1 MAHAPQTLVS
11 TPCLAV
17 CFLSLAFAQPVPTVN
32 VTGGAVRG
40 YLAAPGAVFK
50 AIPFASPPVGA
61 LRWREPQP
69 VKPWRGVR
77 DATRY
82 PAACVQNPI
91 GTGVFIGPL
100 ARRYGASFPAPHWD
114 LSEDCLYLN
123 VWTPEWPAKE
133 SRAVMFW
140 MHGGSNRIGSGNEPG
155 YAGAELAKRGVVIV
169 TINYRLGP
177 LGFFAHPE
185 LTRES
190 PHRSSGNY
198 GLLDQIA
205 ALQWVRDNIAKFG
218 GDPSRVTVF
227 GESAGSVDAGML
239 MCSPLAGGL
248 FARAI
253 MESGPVLGL
262 AYAHSLRQ
270 AEQFGER
277 VAKLALRAQPGD
289 SARDS
294 SVERLRGLPAQAIL
308 AAAAAAAKQEPNPEF
323 VLDGWV
329 LSRTPQAVFA
339 TGTEQPVTLII
350 GNNGRE
356 ASAFRGASAVPLA
369 VDRGPRKTLRI
380 SYGSLAPIA
389 MAAYAIDARTGRTA
403 AADEWLNDA
412 LMTCPSA
419 AMATLNAAAGRP
431 SFLYQFRRSIPGKGQ
446 GDLGSFHSLELP
458 YVFGALRNPAWSW
471 LRFEKLDEALAA
483 TIESYWTNFA
493 KTGDPNGGGLPQ
505 WRPYTSASEQYMEFA
520 NDGRAHPRQGGRP
533 TFCSLDIP
541 KLKQRLLDN
550 Q

>member
-1 MAHAPQTLVS
+1 
-11 TPCLAV
+11 
-17 CFLSLAFAQPVPTVN
+17 
-32 VTGGAVRG
+32 
-40 YLAAPGAVFK
+40 
-50 AIPFASPPVGA
+50 
-61 LRWREPQP
+61 
-69 VKPWRGVR
+69 
-77 DATRY
+77 
-82 PAACVQNPI
+82 
-91 GTGVFIGPL
+91 
-100 ARRYGASFPAPHWD
+100 
-114 LSEDCLYLN
+114 
-123 VWTPEWPAKE
+123 
-133 SRAVMFW
+133 MFW

-155 YAGAELAKRGVVIV
+155 YAGAELAKRGMVVV

-205 ALQWVRDNIAKFG
+205 ALRWVSGNIAKFG

-227 GESAGSVDAGML
+227 GESAGSIDAGML
-239 MCSPLAGGL
+239 MCSPLTGGL

-262 AYAHSLRQ
+262 AYAHGLRQ
-270 AEQFGER
+270 AEQFGDR
-277 VAKLALRAQPGD
+277 VARLALRAQPGD
-289 SARDS
+289 SSGDS
-294 SVERLRGLPAQAIL
+294 SMQRLRELPAQAIL
-308 AAAAAAAKQEPNPEF
+308 AAAIEAAKQEPDPGF

-329 LSRTPQAVFA
+329 LSRTPQDVFA
-339 TGTEQPVTLII
+339 TGAQQPAGLMI

-369 VDRGPRKTLRI
+369 VDQGPRKTLRI

-389 MAAYAIDARTGRTA
+389 MAAYAIDARTGRAA

-431 SFLYQFRRSIPGKGQ
+431 SFLYQFRRSIPGKGES
-446 GDLGSFHSLELP
+446 DLGSFHSLELP
-458 YVFGALRNPAWSW
+458 YVFGALRNPVWSW
-471 LRFEKLDEALAA
+471 LTFAKLDELLAT

-505 WRPYTSASEQYMEFA
+505 WRPYTRGSEQYMEFG
-520 NDGRAHPRQGGRP
+520 NDGRAHPRQGVRP
-533 TFCSLDIP
+533 TFCNLDIP